1 MKEVNCTALSS
12 EVVEA
17 IYNKSDLSLAAKG
30 LFILLSCGFEDIDFS
45 DPEYVTAFKELHDK
59 RYLNFSLEELLR
71 HLSKGGGN
79 SVVIGIK

>member
-1 MKEVNCTALSS
+1 MKEINCTETELSS

-45 DPEYVTAFKELHDK
+45 DPEYVTAFKELHGK
-59 RYLNFSLEELLR
+59 RCLSFSL
-71 HLSKGGGN
+71 GC
-79 SVVIGIK
+79 

>member
-59 RYLNFSLEELLR
+59 QLSEFLFRLLI
-71 HLSKGGGN
+71 SFWEG
-79 SVVIGIK
+79 

>member
-12 EVVEA
+12 EVVEV

-59 RYLNFSLEELLR
+59 RYLNFSL
-71 HLSKGGGN
+71 GC
-79 SVVIGIK
+79 

>member
-1 MKEVNCTALSS
+1 MKEINCTETELSS

-45 DPEYVTAFKELHDK
+45 DPEYMTAFKELHGK
-59 RYLNFSLEELLR
+59 RYLSFSL
-71 HLSKGGGN
+71 GC
-79 SVVIGIK
+79 

>member
-30 LFILLSCGFEDIDFS
+30 VYFVILWI
-45 DPEYVTAFKELHDK
+45 
-59 RYLNFSLEELLR
+59 
-71 HLSKGGGN
+71 
-79 SVVIGIK
+79 

>member
-12 EVVEA
+12 EVVES

-30 LFILLSCGFEDIDFS
+30 LFILLSWGFEDIDFS

-59 RYLNFSLEELLR
+59 RYLNFSL
-71 HLSKGGGN
+71 GC
-79 SVVIGIK
+79 

>member
-30 LFILLSCGFEDIDFS
+30 LFILLSCGF
-45 DPEYVTAFKELHDK
+45 
-59 RYLNFSLEELLR
+59 
-71 HLSKGGGN
+71 
-79 SVVIGIK
+79 

>member
-1 MKEVNCTALSS
+1 MKEINCTETELSS

-45 DPEYVTAFKELHDK
+45 DPEYVTAFKELHGK
-59 RYLNFSLEELLR
+59 RYLSFSL
-71 HLSKGGGN
+71 GC
-79 SVVIGIK
+79 

>member
-30 LFILLSCGFEDIDFS
+30 LFILLSYPLKEGYVGTSKDSKITS
-45 DPEYVTAFKELHDK
+45 KQYDPAELARDE
-59 RYLNFSLEELLR
+59 S
-71 HLSKGGGN
+71 GN
-79 SVVIGIK
+79 LKVF

>member
-45 DPEYVTAFKELHDK
+45 DPEYVTAY
-59 RYLNFSLEELLR
+59 RR
-71 HLSKGGGN
+71 
-79 SVVIGIK
+79 